1 MRPIFSI
8 LLGLLFCVAAL
19 VLFIHDAEYI
29 FTGNTVNLNQ
39 VLENNEELPR
49 DKFVTYICYS
59 SLGNYAESQEY
70 LDGLIPLPFKSQE
83 YALLIENGYIIS
95 AEISK
100 KAKIQELDQLTDD
113 FFNNEDGAELVP
125 VEITGC
131 LQTVS
136 SDMHNLLIEYFEDT
150 DIEEEKLTYYVIDT
164 TKTRASQASLYL
176 ALFALGGFLI
186 FITIK
191 KKR

>member
-1 MRPIFSI
+1 MRPFFTI
-8 LLGLLFCVAAL
+8 LLGLFFCIVVT
-19 VLFIHDAEYI
+19 VLFVHDAEYI

-49 DKFVTYICYS
+49 DKFVTYTCYC

-113 FFNNEDGAELVP
+113 FFNNEDNAEVVP

-150 DIEEEKLTYYVIDT
+150 GIEEEKLTYYVIDAT
-164 TKTRASQASLYL
+164 ETRASRAGLC
-176 ALFALGGFLI
+176 LFGFLI
-186 FITIK
+186 GGFVIFMGIE

>member
-8 LLGLLFCVAAL
+8 ILGLLFCVAAL

-29 FTGNTVNLNQ
+29 FTGNTVDLNQ
-39 VLENNEELPR
+39 VFLEDEELPR
-49 DKFVTYICYS
+49 DKFVTYTCHC

-70 LDGLIPLPFKSQE
+70 LDGLIPLPGKTQE

-100 KAKIQELDQLTDD
+100 EVKIQELDQLTDA
-113 FFNNEDGAELVP
+113 FLNNEDSTELVP
-125 VEITGC
+125 VKITGC

-150 DIEEEKLTYYVIDT
+150 GIEEEKLTYYVIDT
-164 TKTRASQASLYL
+164 TKTRASQVGLYL

-186 FITIK
+186 FMTIK